1 MHAEGLRFDPA
12 YLHHYAEVLKKMA
25 FGRVLCFSRLDAAKR
40 SLTIYQA
47 EIKKEFKNKKTRVL
61 ETLQARNKEVAYE
74 RARESEA

>member
-1 MHAEGLRFDPA
+1 
-12 YLHHYAEVLKKMA
+12 MA

-61 ETLQARNKEVAYE
+61 ETLQARKRSCLCWSPGRDEDEERDYITLRLFEVVWL
-74 RARESEA
+74 SE

>member
-1 MHAEGLRFDPA
+1 
-12 YLHHYAEVLKKMA
+12 MA

-61 ETLQARNKEVAYE
+61 ETLQARNKEVAYVGVRKDEDEE
-74 RARESEA
+74 RDYITLRLFEVVWLSE

>member
-1 MHAEGLRFDPA
+1 
-12 YLHHYAEVLKKMA
+12 MA

-61 ETLQARNKEVAYE
+61 ETLQARNKKLLML
-74 RARESEA
+74 ESERTKTKNEII